1 MWLPDEPESNHIFWA
16 AWAENNLFRS
26 KAISYPLDRN
36 EPATAQCLI
45 DWKSDE
51 PVVSYHV
58 PPGGVAN
65 YFAAWSELIAGVEQL
80 KPEYFSDGLY
90 YVEAF
95 MKYGCFGVMVKHPL
109 QEAEKKILER
119 FAIEFERAYTRFLDL
134 QKAEAQAREAQIQL
148 ALERVRARTMAMQS
162 SEELAEVSFLLNKQV
177 VELGIPTRGC
187 AFNIYG
193 KHEST
198 EWFSNLEGTLPTY
211 KIPREKN
218 IPPIL

>member
-1 MWLPDEPESNHIFWA
+1 MIRCVFSRTGFTVEYSVSLFVLWLPDEPESNHIFWA

-58 PPGGVAN
+58 PPGGVAVN

-119 FAIEFERAYTRFLDL
+119 FAIEFERFIPVFSICKR
-134 QKAEAQAREAQIQL
+134 QKHRQEKRKFNWRWKECGQGPWP
-148 ALERVRARTMAMQS
+148 MQS
-162 SEELAEVSFLLNKQV
+162 SEELAEVSFLLTSRLWNW
-177 VELGIPTRGC
+177 
-187 AFNIYG
+187 AF
-193 KHEST
+193 HVAA
-198 EWFSNLEGTLPTY
+198 L
-211 KIPREKN
+211 
-218 IPPIL
+218 